1 MLIQHQQ
8 RQSWNFSIHKISDF
22 ACMYDFYSNCKMW
35 QSRHVINLMHWHYL
49 ASQSLVDIVYWIMS
63 SITQVTWELFSKMQ
77 WLLLVQPLIKYLFYF
92 SIHSTVIHSS
102 LPLLLDLIRNLLFIP
117 LCCSGWKMEEG
128 KMESA
133 EAQSEYNLW
142 NQWLSGA
149 GASSL
154 VFLFNKKVKSPT
166 FDNVR

>member
-1 MLIQHQQ
+1 MLIQQQQ

-22 ACMYDFYSNCKMW
+22 ACMYDFYNNNCKMW
-35 QSRHVINLMHWHYL
+35 QSRHVINLMHWHSL

-63 SITQVTWELFSKMQ
+63 SITQVTWELFSAMIITCAAPHKIFILLFNTLDCNPFLATFASRFNQ
-77 WLLLVQPLIKYLFYF
+77 KLVIYSSLLL
-92 SIHSTVIHSS
+92 
-102 LPLLLDLIRNLLFIP
+102 
-117 LCCSGWKMEEG
+117 GMEEG

>member
-1 MLIQHQQ
+1 MPQICVG
-8 RQSWNFSIHKISDF
+8 SILCWYNKSSGKAETLVSIKYPILH
-22 ACMYDFYSNCKMW
+22 ACTILYNNCEMW

-102 LPLLLDLIRNLLFIP
+102 LLATFASRFNQKLVIYSSLLLGMEDGRGEDGISRGAIRI
-117 LCCSGWKMEEG
+117 
-128 KMESA
+128 
-133 EAQSEYNLW
+133 
-142 NQWLSGA
+142 
-149 GASSL
+149 
-154 VFLFNKKVKSPT
+154 
-166 FDNVR
+166 

>member
-1 MLIQHQQ
+1 MSCRKWSKTRRFVSEVFCADTTQQQ

-22 ACMYDFYSNCKMW
+22 ACMYDFYNTCKMW

-102 LPLLLDLIRNLLFIP
+102 LLATFASRFNQKLVIYSSLLLGMEDGRGEDGISRGAIRI
-117 LCCSGWKMEEG
+117 
-128 KMESA
+128 
-133 EAQSEYNLW
+133 
-142 NQWLSGA
+142 
-149 GASSL
+149 
-154 VFLFNKKVKSPT
+154 
-166 FDNVR
+166 